1 MPRPR
6 RSEIEVLTNIVEKR
20 QPLSLRDV
28 RYFARCFVA
37 MSEWTKDE
45 MYAVIRDNFYV
56 DENNNAIYNTIYK
69 KSTTGQVSRKKP
81 SKYLISYLD
90 GQGVNLDDNV
100 IKVDEND
107 TTFKDPSDVSVEPKK
122 VDDVEVILE

>member
-6 RSEIEVLTNIVEKR
+6 KEPLEVLTAIVQKR

-45 MYAVIRDNFYV
+45 MYAVIRENFNV
-56 DENNNAIYNTIYK
+56 DENN
-69 KSTTGQVSRKKP
+69 
-81 SKYLISYLD
+81 
-90 GQGVNLDDNV
+90 
-100 IKVDEND
+100 KV
-107 TTFKDPSDVSVEPKK
+107 TMK
-122 VDDVEVILE
+122 